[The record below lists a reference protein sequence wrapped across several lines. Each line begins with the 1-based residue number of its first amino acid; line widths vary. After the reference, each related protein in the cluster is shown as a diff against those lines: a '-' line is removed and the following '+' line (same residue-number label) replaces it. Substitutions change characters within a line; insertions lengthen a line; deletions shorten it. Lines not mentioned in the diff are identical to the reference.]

1 MRSFKRVLSLVIIL
15 VICIAVNSVLNYLL
29 IPNNYVRNDIHNITT
44 REYDD
49 VFLGT
54 SHGFAGIDPE
64 TVDVLSGRRSINLCR
79 GGEYTRD
86 SYYMLKLMCEHHVP
100 ERVVYE
106 FDPSYWTVKD
116 TQQADFTL
124 IYREM
129 PMSKA
134 KVGYLFA
141 KAMEADF
148 RFTLFPWFAYRK
160 QAVNIREIVAGKQT
174 EDYKTYGVKAFDSP
188 GQAFQPN
195 GFMYRKRTE
204 EAKKPMDYE
213 PWSLTHME
221 KNSLKYFVKLAKYCK
236 AKDIELI
243 TVTTPIPDVT
253 YQSCQSLYDNAF
265 QYFDQLTD
273 QFGIQYYNF
282 NDPELTKEQWGLCDF
297 ADYEGHMYGDRA
309 KVFSREL
316 AEVLFSKNRL
326 AGKSDSM
333 IY

>member
-1 MRSFKRVLSLVIIL
+1 MRSFKKVMIPVMIL
-15 VICIAVNSVLNYLL
+15 IVCIAVNSVLNYLL
-29 IPNNYVRNDIHNITT
+29 IPNNYVRIDIHNITT
-44 REYDD
+44 QKYDD

-64 TVDVLSGRRSINLCR
+64 TVDMVTKRRSINLCR

-100 ERVVYE
+100 KRVIYE
-106 FDPSYWTVKD
+106 FDPSYWTVRD

-129 PMSKA
+129 PLSKT
-134 KVGYLFA
+134 KVEYLFA

-160 QAVNIREIVAGKQT
+160 QALNIRGVVEGKQT
-174 EDYKTYGVKAFDSP
+174 EDYKTYGVQAFDTA

-195 GFMYRKRTE
+195 GFMYRKRTGE
-204 EAKKPMDYE
+204 VKKQLDYE

-221 KNSLKYFVKLAKYCK
+221 KNSLKYFVRLAKFCK
-236 AKDIELI
+236 ARGIEFVAI
-243 TVTTPIPDVT
+243 TTPIPDVT
-253 YQSCQSLYDNAF
+253 YRDYQSLYDNAF

-273 QFGIQYYNF
+273 QFDVAYYNF
-282 NDPELTKEQWGLCDF
+282 NKPGMTKEAWTLDEF
-297 ADYEGHMYGDRA
+297 ADYEGHMYGDSA
-309 KVFSREL
+309 KVFSSEL
-316 AEVLFSKNRL
+316 ADVLN
-326 AGKSDSM
+326 
-333 IY
+333 